1 MGVISEFK
9 TFVNRG
15 NVVDMAVG
23 VIIGGAFTSVV
34 TSFTGNIVNP
44 LINFVTGTTNGTP
57 NLTVSV
63 PNTTIVF
70 DFGAF
75 IGSVVNFLIV
85 AITVFLLV
93 KAFNKAQTIG
103 EKSAKAIAKKTGI
116 GPNGEAL
123 PETLPPACPFCLEEV
138 KEGAVR
144 CPHCAAELP
153 EPAKPRSA

>member
-23 VIIGGAFTSVV
+23 VIIGGAFTTVV
-34 TSFTGNIVNP
+34 TSFTANIVNP

-63 PNTTIVF
+63 PGTTIVF

-85 AITVFLLV
+85 AITVFLMV
-93 KAFNKAQTIG
+93 KAFNKAQSLG
-103 EKSAKAIAKKTGI
+103 EKGAKNLAKKAGREV
-116 GPNGEAL
+116 GADAEPK
-123 PETLPPACPFCLEEV
+123 TLPPACPYCLEEV
-138 KEGAVR
+138 KEGATR

-153 EPAKPRSA
+153 EAAKPRLA